1 MKFSNRSLHCAL
13 TNSSNGQNMLSPFL
27 QKTQKS
33 CQQILP
39 LSWALG
45 FLNMDSIVNNKM
57 KKCTFIFSSI
67 YLIIWLTSSLIINSF
82 DYVHGL
88 IIGAE
93 IVDSWSLGI
102 MFWFCLVLIVPAIY
116 VLIMI
121 YLVINKAKNGAV

>member
-1 MKFSNRSLHCAL
+1 
-13 TNSSNGQNMLSPFL
+13 
-27 QKTQKS
+27 
-33 CQQILP
+33 
-39 LSWALG
+39 
-45 FLNMDSIVNNKM
+45 MDSIVNNKM